1 MTAPLMRGSDIHGHP
16 VVDSTTGLVLARET
30 REETSVDMDL
40 VAATCAQVMR
50 AHRQA
55 VRSMGLAD
63 QVDEVMTSAGP
74 RQQVMRTVSK
84 HPDLF
89 LVVLLDKQR
98 TNLALARFQL
108 MEVER
113 SLA

>member
-1 MTAPLMRGSDIHGHP
+1 LDLAAAACSQ
-16 VVDSTTGLVLARET
+16 VL
-30 REETSVDMDL
+30 
-40 VAATCAQVMR
+40 R

-55 VRSMGLAD
+55 ARAMGMTD
-63 QVDEVMTSAGP
+63 HIDEVMTSAGA
-74 RQQVMRTVSK
+74 RQQVMRTVSR

-89 LVVLLDKQR
+89 LVVILDKHR
-98 TNLALARFQL
+98 TNLALARFTL

>member
-1 MTAPLMRGSDIHGHP
+1 
-16 VVDSTTGLVLARET
+16 
-30 REETSVDMDL
+30 
-40 VAATCAQVMR
+40 
-50 AHRQA
+50 
-55 VRSMGLAD
+55 MGLAD
-63 QVDEVMTSAGP
+63 QVDEVMTSAGA
-74 RQQVMRTVSK
+74 RQQVMRTVSR

-89 LVVLLDKQR
+89 LVVLLDKHR

>member
-1 MTAPLMRGSDIHGHP
+1 
-16 VVDSTTGLVLARET
+16 
-30 REETSVDMDL
+30 
-40 VAATCAQVMR
+40 VMR

-55 VRSMGLAD
+55 ARNMGLAE
-63 QVDEVMTSAGP
+63 QIDEVMTSAGP
-74 RQQVMRTVSK
+74 RQQIMRTVSR

-89 LVVLLDKQR
+89 LVVLLDKHH

-113 SLA
+113 RLV